1 MLKNNIDKK
10 RNNDKSN
17 KMLHK
22 RKKIDIIFEK
32 MEYKKMNLRKNNN
45 MKTLEN
51 KNWKASSQKYLK
63 ELQAFLDKAENIE
76 NEELRKEIIFQML
89 KCDNELT
96 VFAEKIFKELKEEKS
111 LKECKD
117 D

>member
-1 MLKNNIDKK
+1 MKIRETKDMENIK
-10 RNNDKSN
+10 DKS
-17 KMLHK
+17 
-22 RKKIDIIFEK
+22 
-32 MEYKKMNLRKNNN
+32 
-45 MKTLEN
+45 
-51 KNWKASSQKYLK
+51 WKSNSQKYLK

-96 VFAEKIFKELKEEKS
+96 ILAEEMLKKYKSDKEKS
-111 LKECKD
+111 LKECED